1 MRSQFAF
8 KKNDEKQRKL
18 RIEAALENKYDKD
31 NYFEEKRKRDN
42 SEDKKYVSFID
53 SKLIDGL
60 MKHFTE
66 KVRNEITTHKI
77 NKEIDGRYTDEDY
90 NMEKHKVVKINI

>member
-1 MRSQFAF
+1 
-8 KKNDEKQRKL
+8 
-18 RIEAALENKYDKD
+18 
-31 NYFEEKRKRDN
+31 
-42 SEDKKYVSFID
+42 
-53 SKLIDGL
+53 

-77 NKEIDGRYTDEDY
+77 NKEIDGRYTDDDF